1 MGKSFFFWKYASHQQ
16 CRTGIFLEI
25 FWHMEV
31 SNFQE
36 PHTTSH
42 FQLDIS
48 NDSQNDFFY
57 NLIKNLICFLGMNG
71 WIVLYC
77 LTTVYTIMSQ
87 NYPHK
92 LTREMFMSDYR
103 ERESFSSRFNASV
116 RKMWWQWKKVFVG
129 LVRCWEEV
137 RDDDKNKMKKWVTK
151 SHVLEFHLPSSL
163 AML

>member
-1 MGKSFFFWKYASHQQ
+1 MLHINNVELEYSLRFSGTWK
-16 CRTGIFLEI
+16 CRTSKNLI
-25 FWHMEV
+25 
-31 SNFQE
+31 
-36 PHTTSH
+36 PHR
-42 FQLDIS
+42 IS
-48 NDSQNDFFY
+48 NWIFPMIVKMIFFY

-103 ERESFSSRFNASV
+103 EREKVFLLVLMPASE
-116 RKMWWQWKKVFVG
+116 KMWWQWKKVFVG